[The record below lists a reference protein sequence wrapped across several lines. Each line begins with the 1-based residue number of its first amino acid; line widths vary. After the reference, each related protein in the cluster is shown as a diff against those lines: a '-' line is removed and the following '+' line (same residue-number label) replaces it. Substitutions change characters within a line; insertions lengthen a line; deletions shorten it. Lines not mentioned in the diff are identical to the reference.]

1 VPVPLSTK
9 DLDNDITKFAI
20 KNQSPCI
27 PLHGIVELFAVVMNR
42 DESEIGNLMVF
53 YCPGYLMFYVRR
65 PEHPAGPQG
74 GQVRVRGA
82 AALRDLQLQDPNRAR
97 DALTHGTESD
107 EEGIVE
113 H

>member
-53 YCPGYLMFYVRR
+53 SVLRIRIRDPGSGTFL
-65 PEHPAGPQG
+65 PPGSG
-74 GQVRVRGA
+74 I
-82 AALRDLQLQDPNRAR
+82 RDPGSGKN
-97 DALTHGTESD
+97 HYF
-107 EEGIVE
+107 
-113 H
+113 